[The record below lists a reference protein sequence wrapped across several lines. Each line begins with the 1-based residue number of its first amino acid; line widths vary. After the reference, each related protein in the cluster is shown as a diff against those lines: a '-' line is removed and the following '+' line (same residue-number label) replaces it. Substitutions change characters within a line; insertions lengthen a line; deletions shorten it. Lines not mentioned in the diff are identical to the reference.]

1 MPSTS
6 APAVS
11 TGRAT
16 ALLLAVTMVWGSTFV
31 LNQEVL
37 KVLSASD
44 LQTVRFGIATAVMV
58 ALRPHWLIQAPR
70 EHFVHGFWLGLALS
84 AGYLVQLLGLQRT
97 SATASG
103 FITGMFVVLV
113 PLISGLVFRQR
124 IPGAAW
130 AGVALSTIGL
140 ALIALNGLAVG
151 YGEALTLMCALLFA
165 LHIIGLDR
173 WADPE
178 YVYSL
183 TTTQIGTVFL
193 SSLAASMVTGGVTLP
208 NTTRIWASVMF
219 LAVAATCIGYFA
231 QTWVQSVLS
240 STRTAVILTMEPVF
254 AGVAGVTLGQDKL
267 TTRIVVGS
275 LFILAATYVVELGP
289 RHAAEGSHIHLEP

>member
-1 MPSTS
+1 MW
-6 APAVS
+6 
-11 TGRAT
+11 RAT

-31 LNQEVL
+31 LNQHVL
-37 KVLSASD
+37 ESLRASD
-44 LQTVRFGIATAVMV
+44 LQTVRFGIATLIMV
-58 ALRPHWLIQAPR
+58 AMRPHWLVQAPR

-84 AGYLVQLLGLQRT
+84 GGYLVQLLGLQHT

-113 PLISGLVFRQR
+113 PLISGLVLRQR
-124 IPGAAW
+124 VPFAAW
-130 AGVALSTIGL
+130 ASVALASLGL
-140 ALIALNGLAVG
+140 GLIALNGFSVG
-151 YGEALTLMCALLFA
+151 YGELLTLLCALMFA

-193 SSLAASMVTGGVTLP
+193 SSLAVSLTTGGVHMP
-208 NTTRIWASVMF
+208 HDNSVWASLVF
-219 LAVAATCIGYFA
+219 LAVFATCVGYFA

-254 AGVAGVTLGQDKL
+254 AGVAGVTLGDDKL
-267 TTRIVVGS
+267 TARIVIGS
-275 LFILAATYVVELGP
+275 LLILAATYVVELGP
-289 RHAAEGSHIHLEP
+289 RHSAEGSRPHLEP